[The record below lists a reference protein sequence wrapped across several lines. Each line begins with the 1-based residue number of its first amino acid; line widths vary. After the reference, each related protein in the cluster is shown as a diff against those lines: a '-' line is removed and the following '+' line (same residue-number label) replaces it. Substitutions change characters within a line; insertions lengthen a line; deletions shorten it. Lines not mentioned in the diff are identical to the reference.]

1 MSYLYRRK
9 WLKEEGII
17 MQSVN
22 IRKESGKIS
31 KIPFT
36 EFIEH
41 EEAIIEDNIFF
52 GFKNEYGSKK

>member
-1 MSYLYRRK
+1 
-9 WLKEEGII
+9 